1 MSTFTTDQ
9 AVHLTAAQAP
19 QIDYFVRV
27 AKIITPVQ
35 PASRRGVSHR
45 YDLKNLIEIT
55 VSVLMLNS
63 GIHATQIGA
72 ALTIAYM
79 CIQADRREGV
89 VIQSV
94 TIGFVTTLVTAG
106 LLVVVFLDH
115 PYADQS
121 GSVEPTEM
129 RRTLELIDDGSA
141 APCDERGVAR

>member
-1 MSTFTTDQ
+1 
-9 AVHLTAAQAP
+9 
-19 QIDYFVRV
+19 
-27 AKIITPVQ
+27 
-35 PASRRGVSHR
+35 
-45 YDLKNLIEIT
+45 
-55 VSVLMLNS
+55 
-63 GIHATQIGA
+63 
-72 ALTIAYM
+72 M

-141 APCDERGVAR
+141 APCDERGVPHPT